1 MVKKIV
7 VIPDSFK
14 GCLSSYEVAN
24 IIKTTL
30 NHLFPTA
37 EILGIQVSDGG
48 EGLVESYLAVLGG
61 KKIALT
67 TKGPYLEP
75 IESYYGLLD
84 GHVAVIE
91 MAASAGLPL
100 VKNQKN
106 PSLTS
111 TYGVGALIIDAINHG
126 AKKIILGLGGSSTND
141 MGMGMASCLGVKFYN
156 QNHELFLP
164 VGKTLGDIADIKTDE
179 INPQL
184 ANVEFITLC
193 DVKNPLYGPTGA
205 AYVFARQKGA
215 DDEMIKLLDE
225 NMRKLAF
232 LLKEKFRFEANFEQ
246 AGAAGGMTV
255 STKLFLNSQI
265 KSGITSFLE
274 MINFAK
280 LIKDAD
286 YIITGEGKLDWQS
299 LNGKVI
305 DGISRYADQYQ
316 IPLYAIVGQ
325 IDNLSLSYYP
335 RGLTKVIELVK
346 YSSSIEDAINNAP
359 YYLRKATMEM
369 AKSWTK

>member
-30 NHLFPTA
+30 NHLFPTS